1 MEDCLVFNSR
11 QKWRDWLSQNYDKS
25 RSAWVV
31 IYKKSSASKGITLDE
46 AVEEAICFGWID
58 GKLKTRDQ
66 ETFALR
72 FTPRKAISVW
82 SQINKK
88 RAEKLILERKMTP
101 AGLIAIEQAKKNG
114 SWDSAYTNLT
124 LDETPHDLKEALL
137 KESQAWKNFNKFA
150 NSYRNMYVGWVSQA
164 KTAQTRKKRI
174 QTVVEQSLKNKKA
187 LFL

>member
-1 MEDCLVFNSR
+1 MEDCLVFENR
-11 QKWRDWLSQNYDKS
+11 QKWRNWLTQNHYKSQ
-25 RSAWVV
+25 SAWIV
-31 IYKKSSASKGITLDE
+31 ISKKNSAKKGITLDE

-66 ETFALR
+66 ETFTLK

-82 SQINKK
+82 SKINKK
-88 RAEKLILERKMTP
+88 RAEKLILEGKMTP
-101 AGLIAIEQAKKNG
+101 AGLMSVEQAKKNG

-124 LDETPHDLKEALL
+124 LAETPHDLEEALL
-137 KESQAWKNFNKFA
+137 KEPRAWKNFNEFA

-164 KTAQTRKKRI
+164 KTAQTRQKRI